1 MLWGDAVLWMGLWE
15 EALGSEGDAELEQVG
30 VVWQKVSLTTA
41 KAMGEIESL
50 PVKRKAGSGTK
61 SEAEETRQAIWAPFF
76 LGKCA
81 CCCCH
86 HAWTADSGF
95 FPPVRF

>member
-1 MLWGDAVLWMGLWE
+1 MNGSMG
-15 EALGSEGDAELEQVG
+15 GSAGERASCKVRAGGCGLAESESDYSQG
-30 VVWQKVSLTTA
+30 Y
-41 KAMGEIESL
+41 GEIESL
-50 PVKRKAGSGTK
+50 GVKRKAGSGTK
-61 SEAEETRQAIWAPFF
+61 SEAEETRQAMWAPFF

-95 FPPVRF
+95 FPRLPPVRF